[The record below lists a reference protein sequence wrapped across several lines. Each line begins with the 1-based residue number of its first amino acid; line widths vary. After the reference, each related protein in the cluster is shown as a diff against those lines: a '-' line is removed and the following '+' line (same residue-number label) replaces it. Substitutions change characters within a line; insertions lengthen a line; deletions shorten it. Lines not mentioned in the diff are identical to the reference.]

1 MSVPKESLG
10 DLGDELRRLR
20 DTVAELERQ
29 REEYRRGELLVARDD
44 ADLHRFFTLSID
56 MLCIAGYDGYFK
68 RLNPAWERVLGYS
81 VDELTSVPFL
91 EFVHPD
97 DRAASSAEMQG
108 LITGHNTISFENRFR
123 GKNGTYRWI
132 LWNATP
138 FPEQQVIYAAGRDI
152 TERKHAEE
160 TLNRFFTLSPDM
172 LSIMGYD
179 GYRQV
184 VNPAWQRTL
193 GFSAAELKAV
203 PFFEFIHPDD
213 RALAKAQH
221 QKMLA
226 DACMISFEARY
237 RTKDGSYRWM
247 QWNAT
252 PFPEQRLIYASGRDI
267 TERKEAEEKIQRLR
281 EEADAANRAKSEFL
295 ARMSHEIRTPLNVVI
310 GTGDLL
316 ERTALNTEQRQY
328 VRVFQNAANNLLAVI
343 DDILDLA
350 KVESG
355 HLALEESDFELAALL
370 DSVAEV
376 MSVRAKQKGIGLLYD
391 IAPQTPPRVRGDP
404 GRLRQVLLNLI
415 ANAIKFTGKG
425 QVLMRVEP
433 DRANFGAGALQFSVA
448 DSGIGIPPE
457 KLDAIFEAFTQADAS
472 ISRAYGGT
480 GLGLAIAKR
489 LVELMNGR
497 IWAESSP
504 GVGAT
509 FYFTAKFG
517 IAPAE
522 QAISLDSQDGPLA
535 IAPGFLAGL
544 RILIVDD
551 SEENRF
557 LIREYLKD
565 LGCQLE
571 FADNGQIAVENICT
585 NTYDLVLM
593 DLRMPVMDGYEA
605 TRRIRGWEAEQG
617 RTLTPIIALTASALE
632 AELQKAVDAGCTASL
647 RKPIRLLTLL
657 EAVRKHAV
665 RPGSSAAEPPEKV
678 VIHADDRLRAVIPA
692 YLDKRR
698 EDVRAILAALEDL
711 DYETIGGLGHKMSGT
726 GGSYGFPQ
734 ITEIGAA
741 IQQAAKER
749 NTREIQ
755 SRMAELS
762 RYLQQVEVV

>member
-44 ADLHRFFTLSID
+44 ADLHRFFTLSI
-56 MLCIAGYDGYFK
+56 
-68 RLNPAWERVLGYS
+68 
-81 VDELTSVPFL
+81 
-91 EFVHPD
+91 
-97 DRAASSAEMQG
+97 
-108 LITGHNTISFENRFR
+108 
-123 GKNGTYRWI
+123 
-132 LWNATP
+132 
-138 FPEQQVIYAAGRDI
+138 
-152 TERKHAEE
+152 
-160 TLNRFFTLSPDM
+160 DM

-391 IAPQTPPRVRGDP
+391 IAPQTPPRVRGGP
-404 GRLRQVLLNLI
+404 GRLRQVVLNLI
-415 ANAIKFTGKG
+415 ANAIKFTAKG
-425 QVLMRVEP
+425 Q
-433 DRANFGAGALQFSVA
+433 G
-448 DSGIGIPPE
+448 
-457 KLDAIFEAFTQADAS
+457 
-472 ISRAYGGT
+472 
-480 GLGLAIAKR
+480 
-489 LVELMNGR
+489 
-497 IWAESSP
+497 
-504 GVGAT
+504 
-509 FYFTAKFG
+509 
-517 IAPAE
+517 
-522 QAISLDSQDGPLA
+522 
-535 IAPGFLAGL
+535 
-544 RILIVDD
+544 
-551 SEENRF
+551 
-557 LIREYLKD
+557 
-565 LGCQLE
+565 
-571 FADNGQIAVENICT
+571 
-585 NTYDLVLM
+585 
-593 DLRMPVMDGYEA
+593 
-605 TRRIRGWEAEQG
+605 
-617 RTLTPIIALTASALE
+617 
-632 AELQKAVDAGCTASL
+632 
-647 RKPIRLLTLL
+647 
-657 EAVRKHAV
+657 
-665 RPGSSAAEPPEKV
+665 
-678 VIHADDRLRAVIPA
+678 
-692 YLDKRR
+692 
-698 EDVRAILAALEDL
+698 
-711 DYETIGGLGHKMSGT
+711 
-726 GGSYGFPQ
+726 
-734 ITEIGAA
+734 
-741 IQQAAKER
+741 
-749 NTREIQ
+749 
-755 SRMAELS
+755 
-762 RYLQQVEVV
+762 